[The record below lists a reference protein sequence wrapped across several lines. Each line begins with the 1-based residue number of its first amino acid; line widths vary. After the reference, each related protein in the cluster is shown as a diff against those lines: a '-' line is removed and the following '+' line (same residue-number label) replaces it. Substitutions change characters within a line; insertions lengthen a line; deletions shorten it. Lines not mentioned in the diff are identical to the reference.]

1 MTILLKHYIAGQ
13 PENVRL
19 SWKAD
24 FKLPF
29 AGDDN
34 KMFYDLE
41 VHSTLSIGENS
52 AEELASMAKKLN
64 LSGIGIVTYW
74 PEVVEVPKIEGIDI
88 ISAVMIKA
96 GNPQDL
102 DAMARKARSK
112 AELLLVHGG
121 NYDVNRAAC
130 ENPLIDILCHPEL
143 GRKDS
148 GLDHI
153 CMKAAN
159 ENNVAIE
166 VNFREILESYKRNRI
181 YMLSSMRKNVKLC
194 IKYDVP
200 VITCSGAVTK
210 WGMRSGREL
219 AAITYLLGMELGKA
233 ITTTSNVPQGFVMK
247 NREKLSGKQWQ
258 GIEVEE

>member
-1 MTILLKHYIAGQ
+1 MRTK
-13 PENVRL
+13 
-19 SWKAD
+19 KAD
-24 FKLPF
+24 CPLSD
-29 AGDDN
+29 AGIR
-34 KMFYDLE
+34 MFYDLE

-52 AEELASMAKKLN
+52 VEELAIMAKKLN
-64 LSGIGIVTYW
+64 ISGIGLVTYW
-74 PEVVEVPKIEGIDI
+74 PEAVEVPKIEGIDV
-88 ISAVMIKA
+88 ISAVMIKTA
-96 GNPQDL
+96 NPQDL
-102 DAMARKARSK
+102 NSMARKARNK

-121 NYDVNRAAC
+121 NYEVNRAAC

-159 ENNVAIE
+159 ENNVAVE

-181 YMLSSMRKNVKLC
+181 YMLSSMKKNVKLC
-194 IKYDVP
+194 MKYDVP

-219 AAITYLLGMELGKA
+219 AAIAYLLGMELGKA
-233 ITTTSNVPQGFVMK
+233 IATTSAVPETFVKK
-247 NREKLSGKQWQ
+247 NREKLSGKQWS
-258 GIEVEE
+258 GIEVEGNE